1 MARTCIKRQRPLSA
15 PARHRLRGR
24 VVSGLRVL
32 ARTRSVCRT
41 TGALN
46 FVAGR
51 RRPRGPVASE
61 PLEST
66 RPSSGSPWLN
76 AAFAPDCSRS
86 LDDDGAT
93 EFHSIKP
100 SNELAVDPST
110 GPRHRISWYALN
122 QGHRP

>member
-1 MARTCIKRQRPLSA
+1 M
-15 PARHRLRGR
+15 
-24 VVSGLRVL
+24 SGLRVL
-32 ARTRSVCRT
+32 GTDAIGLQDN
-41 TGALN
+41 GALN

-51 RRPRGPVASE
+51 RRPSGPVASE

-76 AAFAPDCSRS
+76 AAFSPDCSRS